1 MIQILLIGIAL
12 TGIIGV
18 VATIVLP
25 QVSKAKVFAIFFGA
39 FVAVSAISLVH
50 LYLTA
55 YTLPD
60 GAIPI
65 RTDQLQNK

>member
-1 MIQILLIGIAL
+1 MIQILLIVIAL
-12 TGIIGV
+12 TGVFGV
-18 VATIVLP
+18 VATVVLP

-39 FVAVSAISLVH
+39 FIAVSAISLVL
-50 LYLTA
+50 LYLAA